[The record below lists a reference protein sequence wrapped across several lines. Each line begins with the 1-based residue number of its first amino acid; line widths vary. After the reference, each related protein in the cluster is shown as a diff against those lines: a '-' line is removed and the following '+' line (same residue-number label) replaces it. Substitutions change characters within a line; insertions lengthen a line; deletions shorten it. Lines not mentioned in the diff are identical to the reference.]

1 MFNRTKRIYLAGPY
15 THINPR
21 MMERRYRILTQITTN
36 LVSLGYLVFSPIT
49 HSHPI
54 NLRLNIFEFAHW
66 RIYDLVM
73 IAEWTDE
80 IWVAPIRGWEDSIGV
95 KGELEFAKKIG
106 IDVRIIPMLLDPFD
120 KWNISTLGKPIIEV
134 KELPDYYDFM

>member
-15 THINPR
+15 THEDPR
-21 MMERRYRILTQITTN
+21 VMEERYRILTQIATN

-73 IAEWTDE
+73 IAEWADE
-80 IWVAPIRGWEDSIGV
+80 VWIVPMEGWQNSIGV
-95 KGELEFAKKIG
+95 TGESDFAIKIG
-106 IDVRIIPMLLDPFD
+106 KDAKVLPALLKPFD
-120 KWNISTLGKPIIEV
+120 EWNISTFKPIIEV
-134 KELPDYYDFM
+134 KELPDYYEFM